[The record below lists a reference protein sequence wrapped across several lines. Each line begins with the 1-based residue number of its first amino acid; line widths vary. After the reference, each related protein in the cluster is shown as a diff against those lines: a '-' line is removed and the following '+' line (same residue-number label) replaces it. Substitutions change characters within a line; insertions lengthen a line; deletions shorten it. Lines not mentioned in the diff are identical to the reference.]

1 MNYPISSIQPATKV
15 RQSIFDALDEV
26 NNTQE
31 AIIITRNDEP
41 TGVLLSYEAFDS
53 LMETLDIMSDQ
64 DLVKELQRAENSTDY
79 IPFDEFLA
87 KNNLLVNDK
96 SNTKYVSTR
105 NRKGTT
111 KSTPQTRQ
119 KKSK

>member
-1 MNYPISSIQPATKV
+1 MNLPISSIQPATKV
-15 RQSIFDALDEV
+15 RQNIFDVLDEV
-26 NNTQE
+26 NLTGE
-31 AIIITRNDEP
+31 AVIITRHDEP

-53 LMETLDIMSDQ
+53 LMETLDVMSDP
-64 DLVKELQRAENSTDY
+64 DLVKELQRATNSSDY

-105 NRKGTT
+105 NRKSST
-111 KSTPQTRQ
+111 KSSSETRQ